1 MHFFNNQ
8 CKKSPQLI
16 LKNQMLNILKYDMLH
31 EKKKNVFI
39 LKELQC
45 RIYMSVPYMYFFHKK
60 EAKATHIS
68 SAIKNS
74 L

>member
-1 MHFFNNQ
+1 
-8 CKKSPQLI
+8 
-16 LKNQMLNILKYDMLH
+16 MLNILKYDMLH
-31 EKKKNVFI
+31 EKKKNLFI